1 MGDGGF
7 ILENEVATLGDG
19 GIILENEVAVL
30 GAAGFIRVGSALV
43 TSGLVTMAFLLALRL
58 LIRDF
63 FEIDIACSLFLFST
77 DALFYCKVHAKVRTR
92 TLRCAFAVE
101 SATSKTL
108 VPVPT
113 AFGRLRIALAV
124 KN

>member
-1 MGDGGF
+1 
-7 ILENEVATLGDG
+7 
-19 GIILENEVAVL
+19 
-30 GAAGFIRVGSALV
+30 VGSALV

-77 DALFYCKVHAKVRTR
+77 DALSYCTGRAKVRAKI
-92 TLRCAFAVE
+92 LDCVWPVE
-101 SATSKTL
+101 SATCEIL
-108 VPVPT
+108 VASVP
-113 AFGRLRIALAV
+113 ARGIKKSPGRLKINPRRF